1 MKKDKLF
8 SLLQDF
14 IYGLE
19 PQPQGQEIDRL
30 IETGIDIPELWES
43 VDWFLEKIAE
53 KYGEND

>member
-8 SLLQDF
+8 DLLRDF
-14 IYGLE
+14 VYGIE

-30 IETGIDIPELWES
+30 IGAGVDIAELWES

-53 KYGEND
+53 KYGED

>member
-19 PQPQGQEIDRL
+19 PQPQEFEKRL
-30 IETGIDIPELWES
+30 VKTGIDITELWES

-53 KYGEND
+53 KYGEG